1 MSVGDP
7 ASLKERVRR
16 FWDAQPCGTRNLHAI
31 PGTQEF
37 YKQLEIQRDRLD
49 PQIPGFAGFEAWKG
63 KRVLEVGFGA
73 GVDFIRFARA
83 GADLSGIDLTE
94 TGKCLVDRWLELEGL
109 TASTQIGDAE
119 NLPFPDNTFDLV
131 YSWGV
136 IHHTADTQAAANE
149 IIRVTR
155 QGGEVKVMIYHRP
168 SLVTLQAY
176 LLFGLLRGKPFLSV
190 EEILARHVESPGTK
204 AYRISQAREL
214 FAGLRELDVTPCI
227 TTYDLRWPSLPAGY
241 GVDLFARLGRIL
253 MRILPQRWGWNLLI
267 HGRKL

>member
-16 FWDAQPCGTRNLHAI
+16 FWDAQPCGTRNLPAI
-31 PGTQEF
+31 PGTHEF

-63 KRVLEVGFGA
+63 MKVLEVGFGA
-73 GVDFIRFARA
+73 GVDFIRFTRA
-83 GADLSGIDLTE
+83 GADMSGIDLTE
-94 TGKCLVDRWLELEGL
+94 AGKRLVDRWLELEGL
-109 TASTQIGDAE
+109 PASTQIGDAE

-136 IHHTADTQAAANE
+136 IHHTTDTQTAANE
-149 IIRVTR
+149 IIRVTKP
-155 QGGEVKVMIYHRP
+155 GGEVKVMIYHRP

-176 LLFGLLRGKPFLSV
+176 LVYGLLQGKPFSSV
-190 EEILARHVESPGTK
+190 EDILASHVESPGTK
-204 AYRISQAREL
+204 AYTVHQARRL
-214 FAGLRELDVTPCI
+214 FTDLANLEVIPRI
-227 TTYDLRWPSLPAGY
+227 TTYDLRLPSLPVGY